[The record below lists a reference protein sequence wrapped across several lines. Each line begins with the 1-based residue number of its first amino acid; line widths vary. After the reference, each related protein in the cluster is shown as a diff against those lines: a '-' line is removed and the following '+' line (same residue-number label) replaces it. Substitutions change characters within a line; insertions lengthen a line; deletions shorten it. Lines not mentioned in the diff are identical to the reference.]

1 MIVSRSKKR
10 NGGVG
15 QMLKIE
21 IKTGNAAYSE
31 NDELTWDG
39 RFNLAANLKVIAN
52 MIVNGENGGTIM
64 DINGNK
70 VGKWEVN

>member
-1 MIVSRSKKR
+1 
-10 NGGVG
+10 
-15 QMLKIE
+15 MLKIE

-39 RFNLAANLKVIAN
+39 RLNLATNLKVIAN
-52 MIVNGENGGTIM
+52 MIANGENGGAVM

-70 VGKWEVN
+70 VGKWGVN